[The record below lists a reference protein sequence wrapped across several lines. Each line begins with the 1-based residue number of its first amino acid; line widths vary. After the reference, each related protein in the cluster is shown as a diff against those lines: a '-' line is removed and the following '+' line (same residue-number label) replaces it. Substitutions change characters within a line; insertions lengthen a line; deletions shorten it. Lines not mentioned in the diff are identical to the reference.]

1 MQTRFDNG
9 LEYETFLRNH
19 GSDSDRQR
27 WQHVYDAVRL
37 ADSQLELLR
46 SFSREMK
53 VLCMAGAWCGD
64 CVSQCPIFTHFE
76 HASSQ
81 IKVRY
86 LDRDVDQELAR
97 ELNLCGSP
105 RVPQVVFL
113 SEDGMPVGRYGERTL
128 TKYREMASQLTGAA
142 CATGIVN
149 AEDPTFLGVIQDWLN
164 EFERI
169 QLILRLSPRLR
180 QRHGD

>member
-1 MQTRFDNG
+1 MFMMPSGLPIPSWNCCDRF
-9 LEYETFLRNH
+9 R
-19 GSDSDRQR
+19 
-27 WQHVYDAVRL
+27 
-37 ADSQLELLR
+37 
-46 SFSREMK
+46 REMK

-149 AEDPTFLGVIQDWLN
+149 AEDPTFLGVIHDWLN